1 MVKKVHFRHLRL
13 NFMLNRHCTNCSQA
27 LLQAKLTKRFLPIR
41 EATYGIAFFA
51 TPHRGG
57 QYGLLGELVAK
68 VVRGEFGNSN
78 NTLIESLKHDG
89 IYSNELV
96 ENFREELEDL
106 HVLSFYEDREFKD
119 LGLVRITAN

>member
-1 MVKKVHFRHLRL
+1 
-13 NFMLNRHCTNCSQA
+13 
-27 LLQAKLTKRFLPIR
+27 
-41 EATYGIAFFA
+41 
-51 TPHRGG
+51 
-57 QYGLLGELVAK
+57 
-68 VVRGEFGNSN
+68 VVQGEFGNSN